1 MPYIFLRIRH
11 ILRFM
16 PFILFFILAV
26 HSLYARDITIIVED
40 IELDMPLE
48 GAIVRVE
55 GGASG
60 GAEKATDEDGKAV
73 FAVPDNRQVRL
84 QIAYPGYENAIFIAP
99 PAAPNATEDA
109 TFTVGLRLSG
119 GADLENRELVIEAQR
134 PGASET
140 KTGRSVAISG
150 DDLARTAEIGV
161 IEDVMTSIKLLPGV
175 GYTGMFNAMPSIRG
189 GEPGDLTAVFD
200 GFYIENPYHW
210 GGGVS
215 IFDPRMVQSAQL
227 SHGVFSARY
236 GHTISGLLE
245 ITGRKPEP
253 FDVELELGLS
263 SSAANLN
270 VSYPL
275 FGKGGVMI
283 MGKATYW
290 DPFVSL
296 AKLAVDEVNYIKI
309 APYIRSAGFGANY
322 RFTQNLEWT
331 MFGFIG
337 GDGVGAFYNNP
348 LEYDGMAMHTNF
360 DFEWFNLQGFLI
372 TGLIFNP
379 KPDMALKASF
389 GGGFL
394 RTNLHG
400 FIDYDL
406 TAPYSDDFLD
416 LFENKTILYPSGVS
430 ITDKT
435 YTVDTTMFADMVDT
449 TANYQARTDYDWD
462 VGKGFLFAA
471 GVQGLYARYALEE
484 HDQAVLE
491 TSGAFLTFNDGTT
504 VSTYPAYY
512 NMPYT
517 YNNSI
522 ANQSLTTSAYS
533 LLEYA
538 SPKKRFGGEL
548 GFRLDHLLFIGKDFT
563 LQTLPSLNPRLN
575 LDWHI
580 ARNAGVFDSI
590 TATIGSGLFSSITDN
605 ISSIQSEDGVDALGL
620 KQNRSW
626 TSIAGIKLDF
636 LGFSVNVEGYYK
648 YVFDRAYST
657 LVTDSASQTIVIERK
672 FDGEG
677 RIWGV
682 DFMLQKA
689 NSRYWDGWISYS
701 FNWARYR
708 NPSSSTYTADWFY
721 PEFHR
726 FHNLNLVLNIKPL
739 RSFTIT
745 TRFGFASGAPK
756 TVVGGISWYPVIVLD
771 ENKMLVD
778 IIQKYK
784 RENFYSDTERDGFAL
799 TWDVKASFFAY
810 SRPGRGQIEVYIAIE
825 NILATL
831 ETRRRNTSF
840 NSYTGKEDQGSNAAS
855 YQLPIPM
862 LSIGFRWTY

>member
-1 MPYIFLRIRH
+1 MPYIYSPVRQ
-11 ILRFM
+11 ILRSM
-16 PFILFFILAV
+16 PFILFFILTG
-26 HSLYARDITIIVED
+26 HLYARDITIIVED

-48 GAIVRVE
+48 GAVVRVE
-55 GGASG
+55 GGAV
-60 GAEKATDEDGKAV
+60 GAEKTTDENGRVAL
-73 FAVPDNRQVRL
+73 AVPDNRQTRL
-84 QIAYPGYENAIFIAP
+84 QIAYPGYENAIFITP
-99 PAAPNATEDA
+99 PSGT

-119 GADLENRELVIEAQR
+119 GAGLENRELVIEAQK
-134 PGASET
+134 PGESET

-150 DDLARTAEIGV
+150 ENLARTAEIGV

-210 GGGVS
+210 GGGIS

-227 SHGVFSARY
+227 SHGVFSVRY

-245 ITGRKPEP
+245 ITGRRPETS
-253 FDVELELGLS
+253 DVELELGLS

-270 VSYPL
+270 VSQPL

-296 AKLAVDEVNYIKI
+296 AKLAVDEVNYIKT
-309 APYIRSAGFGANY
+309 APYIRSAAFDANY

-337 GDGVGAFYNNP
+337 GDGAGAFYNNP
-348 LEYDGMAMHTNF
+348 VEYNDMTMHTDF

-372 TGLIFNP
+372 TGFIFNP
-379 KPDMALKASF
+379 KPNMALKASI

-394 RTNLHG
+394 RTTLHG
-400 FIDYDL
+400 FIDYYL
-406 TAPYSDDFLD
+406 TVPYSNDFLT
-416 LFENKTILYPSGVS
+416 LFGNNAL
-430 ITDKT
+430 ITSET

-449 TANYQARTDYDWD
+449 ATNYQARVDYDWD

-471 GVQGLYARYALEE
+471 GIQGLYARYELEE
-484 HDQAVLE
+484 HDQAEFERLAVTPPFSNGLQ
-491 TSGAFLTFNDGTT
+491 GGDGQYYP
-504 VSTYPAYY
+504 VYLNYPAD
-512 NMPYT
+512 
-517 YNNSI
+517 YNNST
-522 ANQSLTTSAYS
+522 ANQTLTSSVYA
-533 LLEYA
+533 LLEYT

-548 GFRLDHLLFIGKDFT
+548 GFRVDHLLFAGNDFT
-563 LQTLPSLNPRLN
+563 LQTLPALNPRLN
-575 LDWHI
+575 LDWNI
-580 ARNAGVFDSI
+580 AQNAGVFDNI

-605 ISSIQSEDGVDALGL
+605 ISSIQSGDGIDDFEL

-636 LGFSVNVEGYYK
+636 LGFSVNLEGYYK
-648 YVFDRAYST
+648 YVFDRAYSSLAT
-657 LVTDSASQTIVIERK
+657 NSANQTIAIERA

-677 RIWGV
+677 RIWGFDV
-682 DFMLQKA
+682 MLQKA
-689 NSRYWDGWISYS
+689 SSRYWDGWISYS

-708 NPSSSTYTADWFY
+708 NPSSGAYTADWFY
-721 PEFHR
+721 PNFHR
-726 FHNLNLVLNIKPL
+726 FHNLNLVINIKPL
-739 RSFTIT
+739 RSFNIA
-745 TRFGFASGAPK
+745 TRFGFASGSPK
-756 TVVGGISWYPVIVLD
+756 TIAGEIASYPVIVLD
-771 ENKMLVD
+771 ENGSTVN

-784 RENFYSDTERDGFAL
+784 RPSLYSDTERDGFAL

-810 SRPGRGQIEVYIAIE
+810 SRAGRGQMEVYIAVE

-831 ETRRRNTSF
+831 ETRQRNTSF
-840 NSYTGKEDQGSNAAS
+840 NSYTGKEDQGSNTAS

-862 LSIGFRWTY
+862 PSIGFRWAY

>member
-1 MPYIFLRIRH
+1 MPL
-11 ILRFM
+11 IL
-16 PFILFFILAV
+16 LLILAGRP
-26 HSLYARDITIIVED
+26 LYARDVTIIVED

-48 GAIVRVE
+48 GAIIRAE
-55 GGASG
+55 GGG
-60 GAEKATDEDGKAV
+60 NGDEKATDENGRVALV
-73 FAVPDNRQVRL
+73 VPDNRQTRL
-84 QIAYPGYENAIFIAP
+84 QIAYPGYENAIFIVP
-99 PAAPNATEDA
+99 PSGT

-119 GADLENRELVIEAQR
+119 GAGLENRELVVEAQK
-134 PGASET
+134 PGESET

-150 DDLARTAEIGV
+150 GDLARTAEIGV

-215 IFDPRMVQSAQL
+215 IFDPRMAQSAQL
-227 SHGVFSARY
+227 SHGVFSSRY

-245 ITGRKPEP
+245 ITGRKPDP

-290 DPFVSL
+290 DLFVSL
-296 AKLAVDEVNYIKI
+296 AKLAVEEVNYIKI
-309 APYIRSAGFGANY
+309 APYIRSAAFGANY
-322 RFTQNLEWT
+322 RFTQNFEGT

-348 LEYDGMAMHTNF
+348 IEYDGMTMHTDF

-372 TGLIFNP
+372 TGLVFNP
-379 KPDMALKASF
+379 KPNMALKASL

-394 RTNLHG
+394 RTKLNG
-400 FIDYDL
+400 FIDYYL
-406 TAPYSDDFLD
+406 TVPYSDDFLT
-416 LFENKTILYPSGVS
+416 LFGNI
-430 ITDKT
+430 ITKKT

-449 TANYQARTDYDWD
+449 TANYQARVDYDWD

-471 GVQGLYARYALEE
+471 GVQGLYARYELEE
-484 HDQAVLE
+484 HDQAALE
-491 TSGAFLTFNDGTT
+491 MLAVTPPFSDGLQGSDGKKHP
-504 VSTYPAYY
+504 VYLNYPA
-512 NMPYT
+512 N
-517 YNNSI
+517 YNNSS
-522 ANQSLTTSAYS
+522 ANQTLTSSAYT
-533 LLEYA
+533 LLEYT
-538 SPKKRFGGEL
+538 SPQKRFGGEL
-548 GFRLDHLLFIGKDFT
+548 GFRVDHLFFAGKDFT
-563 LQTLPSLNPRLN
+563 LQTLPALNPRLN
-575 LDWHI
+575 LDWNI
-580 ARNAGVFDSI
+580 ARNTGFFDKI

-605 ISSIQSEDGVDALGL
+605 ISSIQSGDGVGDFEL

-648 YVFDRAYST
+648 RIFDRAYSA
-657 LVTDSASQTIVIERK
+657 LVTNSVNQTIAIARK

-677 RIWGV
+677 RIWGFDV
-682 DFMLQKA
+682 MLQKTS
-689 NSRYWDGWISYS
+689 SRYWDGWISYS

-708 NPSSSTYTADWFY
+708 NPASDSYTADWFY
-721 PEFHR
+721 PNFHR

-739 RSFTIT
+739 RSFNIA

-756 TVVGGISWYPVIVLD
+756 TVAGEISSYPVIVLD
-771 ENKMLVD
+771 EHGHPVD

-784 RENFYSDTERDGFAL
+784 RPSLYSDTERDGFAL

-810 SRPGRGQIEVYIAIE
+810 SRAGRGQMEVYIAVE
-825 NILATL
+825 NILASL
-831 ETRRRNTSF
+831 ETRQRNSSF
-840 NSYTGKEDQGSNAAS
+840 NSYTGKEDQGSNTAS

-862 LSIGFRWTY
+862 PSIGFRWTY

>member
-1 MPYIFLRIRH
+1 MPYIYSPVRQ
-11 ILRFM
+11 ILRSM
-16 PFILFFILAV
+16 PFILFFILTG
-26 HSLYARDITIIVED
+26 HMYARDITIIVED

-48 GAIVRVE
+48 GAVVRVE
-55 GGASG
+55 SGGAG
-60 GAEKATDEDGKAV
+60 GAEKTTDENGWVALV
-73 FAVPDNRQVRL
+73 VPDNRQTRL

-99 PAAPNATEDA
+99 PSGT

-119 GADLENRELVIEAQR
+119 GAGLENRELVIEAQK
-134 PGASET
+134 PGESET

-150 DDLARTAEIGV
+150 EDLARTAEIGV

-215 IFDPRMVQSAQL
+215 IFDPRMAQSAQL
-227 SHGVFSARY
+227 SHGVFSSRY

-253 FDVELELGLS
+253 LDVELELGLS

-309 APYIRSAGFGANY
+309 APYIRSAAFGANY
-322 RFTQNLEWT
+322 RFTQNFEGT

-337 GDGVGAFYNNP
+337 GDGAGAYYNNP
-348 LEYDGMAMHTNF
+348 VEYNDMTMHTDF

-372 TGLIFNP
+372 AGLVFNP
-379 KPDMALKASF
+379 KPSMALKASL

-400 FIDYDL
+400 FIDYYL
-406 TAPYSDDFLD
+406 TVPYSESFFSDFGG
-416 LFENKTILYPSGVS
+416 KTFLYPPGVS
-430 ITDKT
+430 ITSET

-449 TANYQARTDYDWD
+449 TANYQARVDYDWD

-471 GVQGLYARYALEE
+471 GVQGLYTRYELEE
-484 HDQAVLE
+484 HDQAMLE
-491 TSGAFLTFNDGTT
+491 TSGAFLTPVAGAPI
-504 VSTYPAYY
+504 PAYY

-517 YNNSI
+517 YNNSS
-522 ANQSLTTSAYS
+522 ANQTLTSSAYT

-548 GFRLDHLLFIGKDFT
+548 GFRVDHLLFAGKDFT
-563 LQTLPSLNPRLN
+563 LQTLPTLNPRLN
-575 LDWHI
+575 LDWNI
-580 ARNAGVFDSI
+580 AQNAGVFDAI

-605 ISSIQSEDGVDALGL
+605 ISSIQSGDGIGGFEL

-636 LGFSVNVEGYYK
+636 LGFSVNLEGYYK
-648 YVFDRAYST
+648 YVFDRAYSR
-657 LVTDSASQTIVIERK
+657 LAADSANQTLAIERA

-677 RIWGV
+677 RIWGFDV
-682 DFMLQKA
+682 MLQKTS
-689 NSRYWDGWISYS
+689 SRYWDGWISYS
-701 FNWARYR
+701 FNWAR
-708 NPSSSTYTADWFY
+708 
-721 PEFHR
+721 
-726 FHNLNLVLNIKPL
+726 
-739 RSFTIT
+739 
-745 TRFGFASGAPK
+745 
-756 TVVGGISWYPVIVLD
+756 
-771 ENKMLVD
+771 
-778 IIQKYK
+778 
-784 RENFYSDTERDGFAL
+784 
-799 TWDVKASFFAY
+799 
-810 SRPGRGQIEVYIAIE
+810 
-825 NILATL
+825 
-831 ETRRRNTSF
+831 
-840 NSYTGKEDQGSNAAS
+840 
-855 YQLPIPM
+855 
-862 LSIGFRWTY
+862 

>member
-1 MPYIFLRIRH
+1 
-11 ILRFM
+11 M
-16 PFILFFILAV
+16 PFILFFILAG
-26 HSLYARDITIIVED
+26 HLYARDITIIVED

-60 GAEKATDEDGKAV
+60 GSGAVAAEKTTDENGRATL
-73 FAVPDNRQVRL
+73 AVPDNRQARL

-99 PAAPNATEDA
+99 PSGT

-119 GADLENRELVIEAQR
+119 GAGLENKELVIEAQS
-134 PGASET
+134 PGTNET

-150 DDLARTAEIGV
+150 GDLARTAEIGI

-215 IFDPRMVQSAQL
+215 IFDPRMAQSARL
-227 SHGVFSARY
+227 SHGVFSSRY

-253 FDVELELGLS
+253 LDVELELGLS

-283 MGKATYW
+283 MGKSTYW
-290 DPFVSL
+290 DPFISL
-296 AKLAVDEVNYIKI
+296 AKLAVEDVNYIKI
-309 APYIRSAGFGANY
+309 APYIRSAAFSANY

-331 MFGFIG
+331 MFGFMG
-337 GDGVGAFYNNP
+337 GDGMGAFYNNP
-348 LEYDGMAMHTNF
+348 VEYNDMSMHTDF

-379 KPDMALKASF
+379 KPNMALKATL

-400 FIDYDL
+400 FIDYYL
-406 TAPYSDDFLD
+406 TVPYSPDFIK
-416 LFENKTILYPSGVS
+416 LFESNALKPIDSE
-430 ITDKT
+430 T
-435 YTVDTTMFADMVDT
+435 YTVDTAMFADMVDT
-449 TANYQARTDYDWD
+449 TANYQARTDFDWD

-471 GVQGLYARYALEE
+471 GVQGLYARYELEE
-484 HDQAVLE
+484 HDRAVLE
-491 TSGAFLTFNDGTT
+491 MLSVSPPFSNGLLGDDGRYYP
-504 VSTYPAYY
+504 VYLNYPAD
-512 NMPYT
+512 
-517 YNNSI
+517 YNNSS
-522 ANQSLTTSAYS
+522 ANQTLTTSAYT
-533 LLEYA
+533 LLEYT

-548 GFRLDHLLFIGKDFT
+548 GFRVDHLLFVGKDFT
-563 LQTLPSLNPRLN
+563 LQTLPTFNPRVN
-575 LDWHI
+575 LDWNI
-580 ARNAGVFDSI
+580 ARNAGIFDSI

-605 ISSIQSEDGVDALGL
+605 ISSIQSEDGIGDFDL

-648 YVFDRAYST
+648 YVFDRAYSALAT
-657 LVTDSASQTIVIERK
+657 NSVQQNIAIERK

-677 RIWGV
+677 RIWGF
-682 DFMLQKA
+682 DLMLRKA
-689 NSRYWDGWISYS
+689 SSRYWDGWISYS

-708 NPSSSTYTADWFY
+708 NPSSGTYTADWFY
-721 PEFHR
+721 PAFHR

-739 RSFTIT
+739 RSFNIA

-756 TVVGGISWYPVIVLD
+756 TVAGDITSYPVIVLN
-771 ENKMLVD
+771 ESGTPVD

-784 RENFYSDTERDGFAL
+784 RQNLYSDTERDGFAL
-799 TWDVKASFFAY
+799 TWDVKVSFFAY
-810 SRPGRGQIEVYIAIE
+810 SRAGRGQMEVYIAVE
-825 NILATL
+825 NILAML
-831 ETRRRNTSF
+831 ETRRQNTSF
-840 NSYTGKEDQGSNAAS
+840 NSYTGKEDQGSNTAS
-855 YQLPIPM
+855 YQLPLPM
-862 LSIGFRWTY
+862 PSIGFRWTY

>member
-1 MPYIFLRIRH
+1 
-11 ILRFM
+11 M
-16 PFILFFILAV
+16 PFILFFILACN
-26 HSLYARDITIIVED
+26 LYARDITIIVED
-40 IELDMPLE
+40 VELDMPLE

-55 GGASG
+55 GGESGGASG
-60 GAEKATDEDGKAV
+60 GAEKATDENGRAV
-73 FAVPDNRQVRL
+73 FAVPDNRQMRL
-84 QIAYPGYENAIFIAP
+84 QIAYPGYENAIFITP
-99 PAAPNATEDA
+99 PVGT

-119 GADLENRELVIEAQR
+119 GAGLENRELVIEAQR

-150 DDLARTAEIGV
+150 DDLARTAEIGI

-227 SHGVFSARY
+227 SHGVFSVRY

-253 FDVELELGLS
+253 SDVELELGLS

-275 FGKGGVMI
+275 FGRGGVMI

-337 GDGVGAFYNNP
+337 GDGAGAFYNNP
-348 LEYDGMAMHTNF
+348 LEYNGMVMHTNF

-372 TGLIFNP
+372 TGITFNP
-379 KPDMALKASF
+379 KPNMALKASL

-406 TAPYSDDFLD
+406 TVPYSDEFLD
-416 LFENKTILYPSGVS
+416 LFKDKTFSYPSGVS
-430 ITDKT
+430 ITGET
-435 YTVDTTMFADMVDT
+435 YAIDTTMFADMVNT
-449 TANYQARTDYDWD
+449 TANYQARADYDWD

-471 GVQGLYARYALEE
+471 GVQGLYARYKLEE

-491 TSGAFLTFNDGTT
+491 SSGAFLTPVAGAPI
-504 VSTYPAYY
+504 SAYY

-522 ANQSLTTSAYS
+522 ANQSLASSAYT

-538 SPKKRFGGEL
+538 SPGKRFGGEL
-548 GFRLDHLLFIGKDFT
+548 GVRLDHLFFTGKDFT
-563 LQTLPSLNPRLN
+563 LQTLPVINPRLN
-575 LDWHI
+575 LDWNI
-580 ARNAGVFDSI
+580 ARDTGVFDGV

-605 ISSIQSEDGVDALGL
+605 ISSIQSGDGFYGDFGL

-636 LGFSVNVEGYYK
+636 FGFSLNVEGYYK
-648 YVFDRAYST
+648 YVFDRAYSR
-657 LVTDSASQTIVIERK
+657 LATDSASQTIAIERK

-677 RIWGV
+677 RIWGF
-682 DFMLQKA
+682 DLMLQKTS
-689 NSRYWDGWISYS
+689 SRYWDGWISYS

-708 NPSSSTYTADWFY
+708 NPSSATYTADWFY
-721 PEFHR
+721 PTFHR
-726 FHNLNLVLNIKPL
+726 FHNLNLVLNIKPFRFL
-739 RSFTIT
+739 NVA

-756 TVVGGISWYPVIVLD
+756 MVAGEIDWYPVIVLD
-771 ENKMLVD
+771 EKGTPVD

-799 TWDVKASFFAY
+799 TWDVKVSFFAY
-810 SRPGRGQIEVYIAIE
+810 SRSGRGQMEVYIAVE

-840 NSYTGKEDQGSNAAS
+840 NQYTGKEDQGSNAAS

-862 LSIGFRWTY
+862 PSIGFRWTY